1 MAVILKKKRF
11 ALGVVLTV
19 TFFVLLLVIRN
30 STLFSIEDKSIVKY
44 TDEMF
49 VSVSKGSVYFIPE
62 LLPKLDK
69 YSGTPL
75 DVTIKGDDKTALLFE
90 KSNARVALSNG
101 ELKIQGEL
109 VDAVTNALKDAD
121 LIFGGKDSML
131 LDKYGF
137 SATEVARLWW
147 QSFKDIEKEL
157 TKEKKFEQV
166 KLLETTRVKALE
178 PAFNFYGIES
188 AAASDHALG
197 ITGIVIFYVLYTVW
211 WGFAIY
217 FLCEG
222 FGLLM
227 TKSKKKSE
235 S

>member
-1 MAVILKKKRF
+1 MAVILKGKKF
-11 ALGVVLTV
+11 TLGVVLTV
-19 TFFVLLLVIRN
+19 TFFVLLFIIH
-30 STLFSIEDKSIVKY
+30 SDTLFNIDDKSIVDY
-44 TDEMF
+44 TDKMF
-49 VSVSKGSVYFIPE
+49 VSVSKGSVYFIPG

-69 YSGTPL
+69 YHGTPL
-75 DVTIKGDDKTALLFE
+75 DVTIKGDDRTAVLFE
-90 KSNARVALSNG
+90 KSHAKVALSNG

-109 VDAVTNALKDAD
+109 AEVLTNALHDAD
-121 LIFGGKDSML
+121 LVFKGEDEKLM
-131 LDKYGF
+131 DKYGYPPR
-137 SATEVARLWW
+137 EVARLWW
-147 QSFKDIEKEL
+147 QSIKDMEKEL

-197 ITGIVIFYVLYTVW
+197 ITGIVLFYVLYTVW

>member
-1 MAVILKKKRF
+1 MTVILKKKRF
-11 ALGVVLTV
+11 ALGVFLTV
-19 TFFVLLLVIRN
+19 TFFVLLLIIHNRA
-30 STLFSIEDKSIVKY
+30 LFSIEDKSIVNY

-69 YSGTPL
+69 YRGTPL
-75 DVTIKGDDKTALLFE
+75 AVTIKGDDKTALLFE
-90 KSNARVALSNG
+90 KSHAGVTLSNG

-109 VDAVTNALKDAD
+109 ADVVTNALKDAD
-121 LIFGGKDSML
+121 LVFGGEDSLL

-137 SATEVARLWW
+137 SAREVARLWW

-188 AAASDHALG
+188 AAASDHTLG